1 MSLGLKNACPNALVW
16 GALCLAIVLGPA
28 SSAVAEGPD
37 LTFLRGQRTEALLRR
52 DVLLREQAS
61 LEPALATVGQ
71 AIAARK
77 ALEPVTADASLE
89 ALLQRHREISER
101 LTDISRELRAAAS
114 RVLRATQAL
123 IDGIDAHVTRLS
135 RRTRGRSKAARAARA
150 SLRAL
155 LAERAQFAVGPV
167 GGGCALPAVELS
179 AADGPDEAK
188 AKLNLLRDAEERCRR
203 RIEKVETRLRRLRD
217 ERRLMQEAA
226 DFRDES
232 EIFDE
237 ESRRRTQVRLEV
249 PRTQASDPT
258 PATPPPVGGGRAT
271 AGAPSAGVAGAGSP
285 SGDFQDRASESSNAP
300 SAVPT
305 VVHRSQVDSTL
316 GAARRE
322 TPDAEIGELTARR
335 RELEQA
341 ARRIRE
347 ALDSLTKRAR
357 ALAPR

>member
-1 MSLGLKNACPNALVW
+1 MSLSLKNARPRALAF
-16 GALCLAIVLGPA
+16 GALCLAFVLGHA
-28 SSAVAEGPD
+28 SSALAEEPD
-37 LTFLRGQRTEALLRR
+37 LTFLRGRRTEALLRR

-101 LTDISRELRAAAS
+101 LTDISRELRAGAS

-123 IDGIDAHVTRLS
+123 IDGIDAQVTRLS

-155 LAERAQFAVGPV
+155 LAERARFAVGPV
-167 GGGCALPAVELS
+167 GGGCALPAVEIS

-203 RIEKVETRLRRLRD
+203 RIDKVETRLRRLRD

-237 ESRRRTQVRLEV
+237 ESRRRTQVRLEL
-249 PRTQASDPT
+249 PRTQGADPS
-258 PATPPPVGGGRAT
+258 PAAPPPGSGGAT
-271 AGAPSAGVAGAGSP
+271 AGAPSAGVSGAGAP
-285 SGDFQDRASESSNAP
+285 SGDFQDRASESSNVP

-322 TPDAEIGELTARR
+322 TPDGEIGELTTRR